1 MACRKCADA
10 GQLFLSS
17 AGAKFIK
24 NQPVCFVLGQLI
36 SGAMFLTTIS
46 KK

>member
-10 GQLFLSS
+10 GQFFLSS
-17 AGAKFIK
+17 AGAKFVK
-24 NQPVCFVLGQLI
+24 NQPVYFVLGQLI
-36 SGAMFLTTIS
+36 SGAMFPTPIS